1 MLVEQLYNK
10 NQFVIHDNNNNLIY
24 FQSYNSLI
32 CKLDLNNKKLY
43 VYSDYDYSQTTK
55 KHLYLFLNDYVYSVY
70 KIIENSKNK
79 IKDFNKMLNSVV
91 NDFEIIK
98 DF

>member
-1 MLVEQLYNK
+1 MIVEQLYNK
-10 NQFVIHDNNNNLIY
+10 NQFVIDDSKNGFIY

-43 VYSDYDYSQTTK
+43 VYSDYNYSRTTQ

-70 KIIENSKNK
+70 KMIEYSKNK
-79 IKDFNKMLNSVV
+79 IKDFTKMLNSVV